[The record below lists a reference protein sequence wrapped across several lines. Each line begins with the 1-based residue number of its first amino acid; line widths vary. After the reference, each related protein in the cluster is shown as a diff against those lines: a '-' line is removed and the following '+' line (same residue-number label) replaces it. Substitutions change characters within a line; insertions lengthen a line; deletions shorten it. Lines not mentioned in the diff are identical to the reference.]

1 MRIVLKYRHSD
12 AFFASPVERVRFQMK
27 HLTQLNYVN
36 VVAKTGSI
44 RKAAE
49 QLNITSTALNRRILA
64 LEEELGC
71 PIFERLPQGVRL
83 NVAGE
88 LLIQHIRYSMADLSK
103 VLSQIAD
110 LSGVIGSFLPP
121 LIASYRAHHKGVTFE
136 ILRRQPEAAM
146 RDLQDF
152 SCDIALIFGS
162 VPPTDYQVLATTEL
176 DLIVAMRN
184 GHPLQDKQSV
194 TLSNCQDYPV
204 IMPSD
209 LSGISDL
216 LFHAQAKRGIK
227 LGQIITSESYEF
239 MANNCRHEDAI
250 SFLFPLTNEAKSS
263 FTSDIITKP
272 FAARERLS
280 GLLHVVQAKG
290 RVLPVAAAKFAE
302 DIVQNLNAKFPDSLN

>member
-1 MRIVLKYRHSD
+1 
-12 AFFASPVERVRFQMK
+12 MK

-110 LSGVIGSFLPP
+110 LSGVRRGHVTIAGGTEIIGSFLPP

-194 TLSNCQDYPV
+194 TLSDCQDYPV

-239 MANNCRHEDAI
+239 MANYCRHEDAI
-250 SFLFPLTNEAKSS
+250 SFLLPLTNEAKSS

-302 DIVQNLNAKFPDSLN
+302 DIVQNLNAKFPDRLN